1 MFWSVLLL
9 VERRSKSYIILQQKI
24 GVLLQRYAIV
34 AIGVLAVL
42 VASAGVY
49 GVSNMNNLIQAKPG
63 QTLPDYSAKLD
74 SIKSQI
80 VSMNS
85 QIDSMNAKLAALDTL
100 KSDVT
105 DIEGKLTDIQNK
117 TIQISQAP
125 TTVPLALL
133 VDKSA
138 YNPGDTIK
146 ITAIGINPLKTVQVQ
161 LLDNSG
167 FIIIHKDIWSDSSG
181 KLSYDLQLSSSLV
194 PGNYKVQLVS
204 DQQTQSQPI
213 TIVSSSSSQTTTGSG
228 IFTAQTDK
236 SVYQTGNMIQVSGT
250 GQAGTTVTGIM
261 TSPSA
266 KTYSASVT
274 IQPDGNY
281 VMFFATQQPY
291 ETGQW
296 NISITNLGQS
306 KTLSIYIGT
315 SSSTN
320 TFTAQTYTTVYQRG
334 ESVQVTGTGT
344 TGSAVSGT
352 MTGPTGKT
360 YGSSATIRADGTFSM
375 SFSTISS
382 DATGQWS
389 ITVTNL
395 GQNKVLSIYL
405 Q

>member
-1 MFWSVLLL
+1 M
-9 VERRSKSYIILQQKI
+9 QQKI
-24 GVLLQRYAIV
+24 GALLQGYAIV
-34 AIGVLAVL
+34 TIGVLAAL
-42 VASAGVY
+42 VASAGIY
-49 GVSNMNNLIQAKPG
+49 GVSNMNGLVQAKPS
-63 QTLPDYSAKLD
+63 QTTVPDYSAKLD

-80 VSMNS
+80 VSINS
-85 QIDSMNAKLAALDTL
+85 QIDSVNSKLAALDTL
-100 KSDVT
+100 KSDVV

-117 TIQISQAP
+117 ATQISQTPAS
-125 TTVPLALL
+125 TIPLALL

-161 LLDNSG
+161 LLDNGG
-167 FIIIHKDIWSDSSG
+167 FIIIHKDIWSDSTG

-213 TIVSSSSSQTTTGSG
+213 TIVSSGTSQTTTGSG
-228 IFTAQTDK
+228 IFTTQTDK
-236 SVYQTGNMIQVSGT
+236 SVYQTGNMIQISGT
-250 GQAGTTVTGIM
+250 GQAGTTVTGVM

-274 IQPDGNY
+274 IQPDGTY

-296 NISITNLGQS
+296 NISVTNLGQS
-306 KTLSIYIGT
+306 KTLSIYIGSD
-315 SSSTN
+315 SSSTG
-320 TFTAQTYTTVYQRG
+320 TFTAQTGKTVYQRG

-352 MTGPTGKT
+352 MTGPTGKI
-360 YGSSATIRADGTFSM
+360 YGASTTIRADGTFFM
-375 SFSTISS
+375 SFSTISI

-395 GQNKVLSIYL
+395 GQNRVLSIYL

>member
-1 MFWSVLLL
+1 M
-9 VERRSKSYIILQQKI
+9 QQKI
-24 GVLLQRYAIV
+24 GALLQGYAIV
-34 AIGVLAVL
+34 TIGVLAAL

-49 GVSNMNNLIQAKPG
+49 GVSNMNSLVQAKPS
-63 QTLPDYSAKLD
+63 QTTVPDYSAKLD

-80 VSMNS
+80 VSINS
-85 QIDSMNAKLAALDTL
+85 QIDSVNSKLAALDTL

-117 TIQISQAP
+117 AAQVSQTPAS
-125 TTVPLALL
+125 TVPLALL

-161 LLDNSG
+161 LLDNGG
-167 FIIIHKDIWSDSSG
+167 FIIIHKDIWSDSTG

-213 TIVSSSSSQTTTGSG
+213 TIVSSGTSQTTTGSG
-228 IFTAQTDK
+228 IFTTQTDK
-236 SVYQTGNMIQVSGT
+236 SVYQTGNMIQISGT
-250 GQAGTTVTGIM
+250 GQAGTTVTGVM

-274 IQPDGNY
+274 IQPDGTY

-296 NISITNLGQS
+296 NISVTNLGQS
-306 KTLSIYIGT
+306 KTLSIYIGSG
-315 SSSTN
+315 SSSTG
-320 TFTAQTYTTVYQRG
+320 TFTAQSDKTVYQRG

-352 MTGPTGKT
+352 MTGPTGKI
-360 YGSSATIRADGTFSM
+360 YGASTTIRADGTFFM
-375 SFSTISS
+375 SFSTISI

-395 GQNKVLSIYL
+395 GQNRVLSIYL

>member
-1 MFWSVLLL
+1 M
-9 VERRSKSYIILQQKI
+9 QQKI
-24 GVLLQRYAIV
+24 GALLQGYAIV
-34 AIGVLAVL
+34 TIGVLAAL
-42 VASAGVY
+42 VASAGIY
-49 GVSNMNNLIQAKPG
+49 GASNMNGLVQAKPS
-63 QTLPDYSAKLD
+63 QTTVPDYSAKLD

-80 VSMNS
+80 VSINS
-85 QIDSMNAKLAALDTL
+85 QIDSVNSKLAALDTL
-100 KSDVT
+100 KSDVV

-117 TIQISQAP
+117 AARISQTP
-125 TTVPLALL
+125 TSTVPLALL

-161 LLDNSG
+161 LLDNGG
-167 FIIIHKDIWSDSSG
+167 FIIIHKDIWSDSTG

-213 TIVSSSSSQTTTGSG
+213 TIVSSGTSQTTTGSG
-228 IFTAQTDK
+228 IFTTQTDK
-236 SVYQTGNMIQVSGT
+236 SVYQTGNMIQISGT
-250 GQAGTTVTGIM
+250 GQAGTTVTGVM

-274 IQPDGNY
+274 IQPDGTY

-296 NISITNLGQS
+296 NISVTNLGQS
-306 KTLSIYIGT
+306 KTLSIYIGSD
-315 SSSTN
+315 SSSTG
-320 TFTAQTYTTVYQRG
+320 TFTAQTGKTVYQRG

-352 MTGPTGKT
+352 MTGPTGKI
-360 YGSSATIRADGTFSM
+360 YGASTTIRADGTFFM
-375 SFSTISS
+375 SFSTISI

-395 GQNKVLSIYL
+395 GQNRVLSIYL

>member
-1 MFWSVLLL
+1 M
-9 VERRSKSYIILQQKI
+9 QQKI
-24 GVLLQRYAIV
+24 GALLQGYAIV
-34 AIGVLAVL
+34 TIGVLAAL

-49 GVSNMNNLIQAKPG
+49 GVSNMNGLVQAKPS
-63 QTLPDYSAKLD
+63 QTTVPDYSAKLD

-80 VSMNS
+80 VSINS
-85 QIDSMNAKLAALDTL
+85 QIDSVNSKLAALDTL
-100 KSDVT
+100 KSDVV

-117 TIQISQAP
+117 ATQISQTPAS
-125 TTVPLALL
+125 TIPLALL

-161 LLDNSG
+161 LLDNGG
-167 FIIIHKDIWSDSSG
+167 FIIIHKDIWSDSTG

-213 TIVSSSSSQTTTGSG
+213 TIVSSGTSQTTTGSG
-228 IFTAQTDK
+228 IFTTQTDK
-236 SVYQTGNMIQVSGT
+236 SVYQTGNMIQISGT
-250 GQAGTTVTGIM
+250 GQAGTTVTGVM

-274 IQPDGNY
+274 IQPDGTY

-296 NISITNLGQS
+296 NISVTNLGQS
-306 KTLSIYIGT
+306 KTLSIYIGSD
-315 SSSTN
+315 SSSTG
-320 TFTAQTYTTVYQRG
+320 TFTAQTGKTVYQRG

-352 MTGPTGKT
+352 MTGPTGKI
-360 YGSSATIRADGTFSM
+360 YGASTTIRADGTFFM
-375 SFSTISS
+375 SFSTISI

-395 GQNKVLSIYL
+395 GQNRVLSIYL
-405 Q
+405 H